1 MENLNSTKSFGLFNF
16 CVITSGTLR
25 CGLRFGCRG
34 TGKNFGKKKV
44 GVISKKKKKV
54 ITLCEARFLSFS
66 DPGMAKI
73 CPADSD
79 DLFFFFF
86 FRDHPNFFQSPK
98 NKGHHALNSH
108 YLLIICFAFL
118 VGGRSL

>member
-44 GVISKKKKKV
+44 GVFSKKKKKV

-66 DPGMAKI
+66 DLGMAKI

-79 DLFFFFF
+79 DPFFL
-86 FRDHPNFFQSPK
+86 DHPNFFQFPK
-98 NKGHHALNSH
+98 KEGHHVLNSY
-108 YLLIICFAFL
+108 YLLIICFAFV